1 MDAEE
6 GAAPIFPSIGSS
18 AFIPHMVYVGANC
31 ALVME
36 EGSKLSGLTA
46 RSDGIRYYPVYL
58 YHNARFELN
67 GGAMTRFSGLS
78 ALIGLEHSSSRFV
91 YRGGTV
97 TESSST
103 KVRGSESVSV
113 DYTDLRFREE

>member
-1 MDAEE
+1 
-6 GAAPIFPSIGSS
+6 
-18 AFIPHMVYVGANC
+18 MVYVGSNC

-36 EGSKLSGLTA
+36 EGSKLTGLT
-46 RSDGIRYYPVYL
+46 SPSITGNYYPVYL

-67 GGAMTRFSGLS
+67 GGAMTRFSGIS
-78 ALIGLEHSSSRFV
+78 ALIGLEHSSSVFV

-103 KVRGSESVSV
+103 KVRVSASESV
-113 DYTDLRFREE
+113 DYTDARFREP